1 MPESGKFPTEYY
13 GVRRM
18 RIVLDGRKVGNG
30 DRACYFR
37 NRAFFSKK
45 GLTRKNVLHELYH
58 HLVEMKGLELPE
70 RIEEKQA
77 NRYAREFV
85 KKP

>member
-1 MPESGKFPTEYY
+1 M
-13 GVRRM
+13 
-18 RIVLDGRKVGNG
+18 
-30 DRACYFR
+30 
-37 NRAFFSKK
+37 NRAFFSKN

-70 RIEEKQA
+70 RIEEKQT
-77 NRYAREFV
+77 NRYAGEFV